1 MPRLDAT
8 LMAVS
13 AALAAHGVEE
23 HVVRA
28 VLSGLRVQLEPVLR
42 REPFP
47 LTRAALDELHKVV
60 SEDGAAD
67 AALPD

>member
-13 AALAAHGVEE
+13 AALAAHGVED
-23 HVVRA
+23 HVVRE
-28 VLSGLRVQLEPVLR
+28 VLSGLRVQLEPVL

-60 SEDGAAD
+60 SDD
-67 AALPD
+67 A

>member
-8 LMAVS
+8 LMEVAEVLT
-13 AALAAHGVEE
+13 AQGVEE

-28 VLSGLRVQLEPVLR
+28 VLSGLRVQLE

-60 SEDGAAD
+60 SEDGAAA

>member
-23 HVVRA
+23 HVVRE
-28 VLSGLRVQLEPVLR
+28 VLSGLRVQLEQVL